1 MKQSTNYMAY
11 FEHII
16 AQEVHLRGVEK
27 FDDIEKRDQ
36 DILIFECK
44 NFLNEMIEKEH
55 KKQYGCESNE
65 PEVNL
70 WNL

>member
-11 FEHII
+11 FKHII
-16 AQEVHLRGVEK
+16 AQEVHLRGIEK

-36 DILIFECK
+36 DVLIFECK

-55 KKQYGCESNE
+55 KKQYGQPVQENE
-65 PEVNL
+65 YEI
-70 WNL
+70 